1 MSLSPGC
8 WFNSPCLLLQRN
20 AQGVYS
26 SFSGLCLSRENKW
39 VAWQLKLLVGHGK
52 EVLFVSSGNQ
62 ELGGGCAPRNSST
75 CKSLYQEASWCSLP
89 VLLLCLSVC
98 LSLPFLSVSDTP
110 FLHSPTYVFLQASK
124 QAKVLQSCQTL
135 CNPMASFATCQAL
148 LSMGFSRQEYCI
160 GLPFPPPGDLLD
172 TGIKPVSLVS
182 PELEGGFFTTS
193 ANWEAHVFLHS
204 VLIEGLGNSLVVQ
217 WLGPCAFT
225 ADGPGLIPGW
235 RTKLPLATW
244 CSWKNEEGTIILK
257 ICIYLGS
264 ILLGAET

>member
-1 MSLSPGC
+1 MSCLTAEITSWAWKGGVVCLFWESGVGGWLCPKELIDMQISLSGGK
-8 WFNSPCLLLQRN
+8 LM
-20 AQGVYS
+20 
-26 SFSGLCLSRENKW
+26 LS
-39 VAWQLKLLVGHGK
+39 ACP
-52 EVLFVSSGNQ
+52 F
-62 ELGGGCAPRNSST
+62 AM
-75 CKSLYQEASWCSLP
+75 
-89 VLLLCLSVC
+89 SVC

-160 GLPFPPPGDLLD
+160 GLPFPPPGDLPD

-244 CSWKNEEGTIILK
+244 CS
-257 ICIYLGS
+257 
-264 ILLGAET
+264 

>member
-1 MSLSPGC
+1 MSLLGIRSWGVVVP
-8 WFNSPCLLLQRN
+8 QRTHRH
-20 AQGVYS
+20 ADLSIRRQADA
-26 SFSGLCLSRENKW
+26 LCLSFCY
-39 VAWQLKLLVGHGK
+39 V
-52 EVLFVSSGNQ
+52 
-62 ELGGGCAPRNSST
+62 
-75 CKSLYQEASWCSLP
+75 
-89 VLLLCLSVC
+89 CLSVC

-124 QAKVLQSCQTL
+124 QSKVLQSCQTL
-135 CNPMASFATCQAL
+135 CDPMASFATCQAL

-160 GLPFPPPGDLLD
+160 GLPFPPPGDLPD

-182 PELEGGFFTTS
+182 PELAGGFFTSS

-217 WLGPCAFT
+217 WVGPCAFT

-244 CSWKNEEGTIILK
+244 RS
-257 ICIYLGS
+257 
-264 ILLGAET
+264 